1 MPESLAE
8 RTCVPCHGGTPP
20 LSAEEA
26 QALIGQLDG
35 WRIADGRLAR
45 AFAAADMVAA
55 ADLVARIAALA
66 EAEGHH
72 PDLRVTWRAVDV
84 RVWTHAIRALSEN
97 DFVLAA
103 KIDRLAAAAPGPIA
117 ALGEI
122 ALRVADLEAM
132 HRFYERAIGLEP
144 LRRFEG
150 ISFFRIAA
158 GYGGHTQVLALFDRG
173 DRPAAARGA
182 GGTTLDHLAFAI
194 PLAAYE
200 SERARLEGLGLSVR
214 MAEHAWVHWR
224 SLYVDDPEGN
234 LVELVCYDPALR

>member
-84 RVWTHAIRALSEN
+84 RIWTHAIRALSEN

-103 KIDRLAAAAPGPIA
+103 KIDRLAAVAPRPIA

-122 ALRVADLEAM
+122 ALRVADLDAM
-132 HRFYERAIGLEP
+132 SDFYERAIGLEP

-150 ISFFRIAA
+150 ISFFRVAA
-158 GYGGHTQVLALFDRG
+158 GYAGHTQILALFDRG
-173 DRPAAARGA
+173 GA
-182 GGTTLDHLAFAI
+182 PRAEATTLDHLAFAI
-194 PLAAYE
+194 PLAAYQP
-200 SERARLEGLGLSVR
+200 ERARLEALGLSVR
-214 MAEHAWVHWR
+214 TAEHAWVHWR

-234 LVELVCYDPALR
+234 LVELVCYDPSV